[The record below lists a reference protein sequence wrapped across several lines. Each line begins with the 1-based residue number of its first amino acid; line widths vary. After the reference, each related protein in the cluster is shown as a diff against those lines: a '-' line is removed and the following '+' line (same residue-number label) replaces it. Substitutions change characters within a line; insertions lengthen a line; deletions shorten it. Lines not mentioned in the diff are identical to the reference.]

1 MAKLKRSILIAI
13 IGLLAATAGIAVAL
27 LVQDIHQDRQFRVRV
42 TGQVKVYDRESPAG
56 YTRGDEGVIEIL
68 RPADQV
74 SVMRIIFHDNEG
86 FESIRVRLRDGREG
100 YIFCCENF
108 ELSR

>member
-1 MAKLKRSILIAI
+1 MMTLKRSSFIAI
-13 IGLLAATAGIAVAL
+13 IGTIAVAAGIAVTAL
-27 LVQDIHQDRQFRVRV
+27 IVDIQQDRHALVRI
-42 TGQVKVYDRESPAG
+42 TGKVKVYDRESPAG
-56 YTRGDEGVIEIL
+56 YTRGDDGVIDIL

-74 SVMRIIFHDNEG
+74 SVLRITYHDRDG
-86 FESIRVRLRDGREG
+86 YESIRVRLRDGREG

>member
-1 MAKLKRSILIAI
+1 MATFKRSFVITF
-13 IGLLAATAGIAVAL
+13 LALVAVAAGIAVSA
-27 LVQDIHQDRQFRVRV
+27 VIVDIHQDRHSQIRV

-56 YTRGDEGVIEIL
+56 YTRGDDGVIEIL

-74 SVMRIIFHDNEG
+74 SVLRILYHDNQG
-86 FESIRVRLRDGREG
+86 FESIRVRLHDGREG

>member
-1 MAKLKRSILIAI
+1 MATFKRSFVLTSITLVAVATGIAI
-13 IGLLAATAGIAVAL
+13 SAL
-27 LVQDIHQDRQFRVRV
+27 VVDIHRDRHSQVRV

-56 YTRGDEGVIEIL
+56 YTRGDDGVIEIL

-74 SVMRIIFHDNEG
+74 GVMRIIFHENEG

-100 YIFCCENF
+100 YIFCCDNF